1 MMTYRMK
8 IIIRTDMEGI
18 SGVFCWEQVTKKSAA
33 YEAGRKK
40 LTEDINAAVEFAEKA
55 AMMPC
60 LKREALYTVSYR
72 AGSAIEVRKAMMA
85 AIALAKN

>member
-18 SGVFCWEQVTKKSAA
+18 SGVFCWEQVTKKTAA

-60 LKREALYTVSYR
+60 LKREDLYTVSYR